1 MGTHP
6 IFESD
11 FDCLT
16 EMTAFLPPNLI
27 ALFAPRDRI
36 EFKIPV
42 GDLPHE
48 KDRTKNPY
56 SGIAQF
62 VTEFDP
68 HSETPAKVR
77 VETRLEKE
85 KKKRRDILERG
96 MKKTEEALEMWN
108 PHEDAKAE
116 SDPFRTLF
124 VARINYDTNSSK
136 LKREFE
142 EFGRIR
148 NVRIVENT
156 KTGKP
161 RGYAFIE
168 YEKERDMH
176 GAYKYADGK
185 KIDGKRVLVDVERGR
200 TVKGWRPRRLG
211 GGLGNSRRAPSPIR
225 NEVDD
230 IRRRGGFGFAG
241 DENRDAARERAK
253 LLDKSKREEKK
264 KDDRDKDRGD
274 RRKRS
279 RSRDRKRDRRDRSRD
294 RERRRKDRDLDIKT
308 DPGVKTDFDG
318 GDFKSDPDRNYVKAE
333 KMDD

>member
-16 EMTAFLPPNLI
+16 DMTAFLPPNLI

-36 EFKIPV
+36 EFKTPI

-48 KDRTKNPY
+48 RDRTKNPY
-56 SGIAQF
+56 SGIAAF
-62 VTEFDP
+62 VNDFDAHTEAP
-68 HSETPAKVR
+68 PKVR
-77 VETRLEKE
+77 VETRAEKD
-85 KKKRRDILERG
+85 KRKRRDILERG
-96 MKKTEEALEMWN
+96 MKKTEEALEAWN
-108 PHEDAKAE
+108 PHEDSKA
-116 SDPFRTLF
+116 
-124 VARINYDTNSSK
+124 
-136 LKREFE
+136 EFE
-142 EFGRIR
+142 EFGRIKTIR
-148 NVRIVENT
+148 LVENT
-156 KTGKP
+156 KTNKP

-168 YEKERDMH
+168 FEKERDMH
-176 GAYKYADGK
+176 GAYKYADGR

-225 NEVDD
+225 NEVDE

-241 DENRDAARERAK
+241 DDKRDAARERAK
-253 LLDKSKREEKK
+253 LLDRSKRDK
-264 KDDRDKDRGD
+264 KDDRDKD

-294 RERRRKDRDLDIKT
+294 RDRRRRDRDQVDVKT

-318 GDFKSDPDRNYVKAE
+318 DSFKTDPERYVKAE

>member
-1 MGTHP
+1 
-6 IFESD
+6 
-11 FDCLT
+11 
-16 EMTAFLPPNLI
+16 MTAFLPPNLI

-36 EFKIPV
+36 EFKTPI

-48 KDRTKNPY
+48 KDRTKHPY
-56 SGIAQF
+56 SGIASF
-62 VTEFDP
+62 VNDFDAHTEAP
-68 HSETPAKVR
+68 QKVR
-77 VETRLEKE
+77 VETRVEKD
-85 KKKRRDILERG
+85 KRKRRDILERG
-96 MKKTEEALEMWN
+96 MKKTEESLEAWN

-124 VARINYDTNSSK
+124 IARINFDTSQSK

-142 EFGRIR
+142 EYGRIR
-148 NVRIVENT
+148 TIRLVENT
-156 KTGKP
+156 NTNKP

-168 YEKERDMH
+168 FEKERDMH
-176 GAYKYADGK
+176 SAYKYADGR

-230 IRRRGGFGFAG
+230 IRRRGGYGFAG
-241 DENRDAARERAK
+241 DDKRDAARERAK
-253 LLDKSKREEKK
+253 LIDRSKRDK
-264 KDDRDKDRGD
+264 KDDRDKD

-294 RERRRKDRDLDIKT
+294 RDRRRRDRDNVDVKT
-308 DPGVKTDFDG
+308 DPGVKTDYDG
-318 GDFKSDPDRNYVKAE
+318 DSFKTDPERYVKAE